1 MTNKLNE
8 TKTYVLIHGAWGAA
22 WEFDEVKELLS
33 KDGSTVHALDL
44 PGHGENKKE
53 IVEVTM
59 DAYVQHIEDFIN
71 KIDGKVILVGHSLG
85 GAIISQVA
93 EGNFEKIEKLI
104 YVAAMLP
111 KNGDSPLGLMQSDKY
126 GQLLPR
132 IIFSEDQ
139 SYATLDDEMIR
150 DLLLH
155 DVADE
160 ARLDKIVPEF
170 LVKQAIEPFTVPAQ
184 ITAGKFGSVPK
195 YYIRASLDKVLTP
208 ELQDKMIGN
217 WDVEKVFTLNSGHFP
232 ITSVADNLTE
242 VIREIG

>member
-1 MTNKLNE
+1 MTNSTN
-8 TKTYVLIHGAWGAA
+8 TKTYILIHGAWGAA
-22 WEFDEVKELLS
+22 WEFDDVKELLS

-44 PGHGENKKE
+44 PGHGDNQKE
-53 IVEVTM
+53 IAEVTM
-59 DAYVQHIEDFIN
+59 DAYVKHIENFIN

-93 EGNFEKIEKLI
+93 EENFAKIEKLI

-139 SYATLDDEMIR
+139 SYATLDDEMVR

-160 ARLDKIVPEF
+160 ERLDKIVPEF
-170 LVKQAIEPFTVPAQ
+170 LVKQAVQPFTAE
-184 ITAGKFGSVPK
+184 IAISAEKFGSVPK

-208 ELQDKMIGN
+208 ELQDRMISN
-217 WDVEKVFTLNSGHFP
+217 WNVEKVFTLNSGHFP
-232 ITSVADNLTE
+232 ITSIAGKLTE

>member
-1 MTNKLNE
+1 MTNSIN
-8 TKTYVLIHGAWGAA
+8 TKTYILIHGAWGAA

-33 KDGSTVHALDL
+33 KDGSIVHALDL
-44 PGHGENKKE
+44 PGHGENKRE
-53 IVEVTM
+53 IAEVTM
-59 DAYVQHIEDFIN
+59 DEYVKHIEDFIS

-85 GAIISQVA
+85 GATISQVA
-93 EGNFEKIEKLI
+93 EENFTKIEKLI

-126 GQLLPR
+126 GQLLSR

-139 SYATLDDEMIR
+139 SYAMLNDEMVR

-155 DVADE
+155 DVTDKE
-160 ARLDKIVPEF
+160 RLDEIVPEF
-170 LVKQAIEPFTVPAQ
+170 LVKQAVQPFTAE
-184 ITAGKFGSVPK
+184 IAISAKKFGSVPK

-208 ELQDKMIGN
+208 ELQDKMIKN
-217 WDVEKVFTLNSGHFP
+217 WDVKKVFTLSSGHFP
-232 ITSVADNLTE
+232 ITSIATKLTD

>member
-1 MTNKLNE
+1 MTNSTH
-8 TKTYVLIHGAWGAA
+8 TKTYILIHGAWGAA

-33 KDGSTVHALDL
+33 KDGSKVHALDL
-44 PGHGENKKE
+44 PGHGDNQKE
-53 IVEVTM
+53 IADVTM
-59 DAYVQHIEDFIN
+59 NAYVDHIDNFIS

-93 EGNFEKIEKLI
+93 EGNSDKIEKLI

-139 SYATLDDEMIR
+139 SYATLDNDMVRE
-150 DLLLH
+150 LLLH
-155 DVADE
+155 DVTDE
-160 ARLDKIVPEF
+160 KRLEKIVPDF
-170 LVKQAIEPFTVPAQ
+170 LVKQAVQPFTAEIE
-184 ITAGKFGSVPK
+184 ITDGNFGSVPK

-208 ELQDKMIGN
+208 ELQDRMISN
-217 WDVEKVFTLNSGHFP
+217 WDLEKVFTLNSGHFP
-232 ITSVADNLTE
+232 ITSIAGKLTE